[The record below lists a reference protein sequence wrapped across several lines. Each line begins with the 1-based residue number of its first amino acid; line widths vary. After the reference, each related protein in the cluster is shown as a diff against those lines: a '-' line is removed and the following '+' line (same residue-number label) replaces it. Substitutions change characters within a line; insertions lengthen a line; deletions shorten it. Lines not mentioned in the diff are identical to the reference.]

1 MNSSY
6 PHLGATPD
14 RIINCDCCGDG
25 VIEIKCPYKHRDKH
39 LHHVAD
45 PQFYLKRNNNGEL
58 HLCRNHEYYSQIQGQ
73 LAVCEKEYC
82 VTLCAG
88 SHMACMWNAFSMNQ
102 HTLVTL
108 SQPLIH
114 SFLQYCSLCYSLA
127 DVNFQREVPTVCHN
141 PITTPTTRHTKVT
154 PLTVGVMEE
163 TIRDMGRMVAC
174 DNPNCPREWFHF
186 ECVGLTRK
194 PRGKWYCSDSCR
206 GQASISM

>member
-1 MNSSY
+1 MESSTVTAVVMVSLRSSAPTSIETNICIMLLTHNFTSSEITMESCIFAAIMNT
-6 PHLGATPD
+6 TP
-14 RIINCDCCGDG
+14 RYRANL
-25 VIEIKCPYKHRDKH
+25 
-39 LHHVAD
+39 LHV
-45 PQFYLKRNNNGEL
+45 KR
-58 HLCRNHEYYSQIQGQ
+58 SI
-73 LAVCEKEYC
+73 

-88 SHMACMWNAFSMNQ
+88 PHMACMWNAFSMNQ
-102 HTLVTL
+102 HTSVTL
-108 SQPLIH
+108 SQLLIH

-154 PLTVGVMEE
+154 PITVGEMEE